1 MKTSTCKR
9 LAWSIGALAVLAIIA
24 SGCDEAAIKANQQQ
38 VAMQQ
43 AQIDKMQKEIVAL
56 KAGQTPTYAVTTPS
70 AAIPA
75 GTVPSG
81 AATAP
86 GAPGTCD
93 QTVLRTATRRG
104 GDSYSSGD
112 LKRALGYYRDAVAAC
127 PGDASAQ
134 VNLARTYEA
143 LGNDPDAM
151 THYRKAAEAT
161 GSSPEDQK
169 AIQSAKMALSR
180 LTASHH

>member
-1 MKTSTCKR
+1 MKVLTCKR

-38 VAMQQ
+38 VEMQQ
-43 AQIDKMQKEIVAL
+43 AQIDKMQKEIAGL
-56 KAGQTPTYAVTTPS
+56 KAGQTPSYPVTTPG

-81 AATAP
+81 AAPAP
-86 GAPGTCD
+86 GTSGTCD

-127 PGDASAQ
+127 PGDPSAQ
-134 VNLARTYEA
+134 LNLARTYEA
-143 LGNDPDAM
+143 LGNDPDAI
-151 THYRKAAEAT
+151 THYREAAATT
-161 GSSPEDQK
+161 GSSPGDQK
-169 AIQSAKMALSR
+169 AVQAAKTALSR
-180 LTASHH
+180 LTRTH